1 MRAHKFIIKTRLE
14 YIMDKKVRRMQA
26 KIRKMTWYQ
35 KLILR
40 DWINN
45 WYSDY
50 IEQERLDYEQWA
62 RDEE

>member
-1 MRAHKFIIKTRLE
+1 
-14 YIMDKKVRRMQA
+14 MDKKVRRMQA